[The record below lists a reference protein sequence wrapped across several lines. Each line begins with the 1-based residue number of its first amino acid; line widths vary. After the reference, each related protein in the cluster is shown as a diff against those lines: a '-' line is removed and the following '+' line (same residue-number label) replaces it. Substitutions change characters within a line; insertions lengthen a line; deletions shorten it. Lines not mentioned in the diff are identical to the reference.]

1 MGGGIVLRLLMC
13 STLIQISI
21 VVAGSNLRKQ
31 GIREGIRPVRHLVS
45 KSSSDKSNRRT
56 FVTALLAAEVAYLE
70 SLLAKQNSKKGR
82 PKKPKSLPPT
92 RHVNNQI
99 RVPQPKQQ
107 QHKQKKNPAIKEE
120 FVSKPDPF
128 YMIDA
133 PDLSVKPSKSS
144 ESLSKVYVVSTSS
157 SPPPPAIYSSPSTTS
172 TSPPPKQSTKAP
184 HTRKPGTT
192 LKYGDFELYHP
203 RGYLPPPAPKR
214 KAPQEQK
221 KKTAS
226 ASYFKIKPATYHSVP
241 SPPPPPSKSVQYKP
255 KPLKTTKKPLPEP
268 SSVTYS
274 PSKGYLP
281 PHGSKVTA
289 PKNSYQVIKSTDE
302 NKSNPLL
309 LEEEEEK
316 KVSIVPPRP
325 KTTSKGNS
333 NLHPHT
339 FFNDDQAKKV
349 HKGDWPPIYYNSL
362 HKDHNKKQ

>member
-1 MGGGIVLRLLMC
+1 MGGGIILRLLMC

-45 KSSSDKSNRRT
+45 KSSSEKSNRRT

-70 SLLAKQNSKKGR
+70 SLLAKLNSKKGR

-92 RHVNNQI
+92 RHVTNQI

-226 ASYFKIKPATYHSVP
+226 ASYFKIKPATYH
-241 SPPPPPSKSVQYKP
+241 P
-255 KPLKTTKKPLPEP
+255 KAINCDDHL
-268 SSVTYS
+268 SAR
-274 PSKGYLP
+274 LP
-281 PHGSKVTA
+281 PLLYGLGTPRFPVPASGSDGSVGG
-289 PKNSYQVIKSTDE
+289 TDG
-302 NKSNPLL
+302 
-309 LEEEEEK
+309 
-316 KVSIVPPRP
+316 VPPLGNVGSWDNI
-325 KTTSKGNS
+325 TTRRKHHNQE
-333 NLHPHT
+333 N
-339 FFNDDQAKKV
+339 AKFLV
-349 HKGDWPPIYYNSL
+349 RLRWTAR
-362 HKDHNKKQ
+362 